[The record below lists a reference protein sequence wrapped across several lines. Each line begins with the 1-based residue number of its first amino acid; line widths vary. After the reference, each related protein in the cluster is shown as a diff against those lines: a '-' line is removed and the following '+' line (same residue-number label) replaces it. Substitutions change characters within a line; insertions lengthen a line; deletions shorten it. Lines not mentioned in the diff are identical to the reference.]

1 MIPKVAEFS
10 DSVMPKVKGAAPSH
24 RRPVISSGCVPTAGA
39 WRLGTRAYGRCE
51 GFPRRVALHHCGENI
66 ESLGNAAKA
75 IIASPAPWN
84 DGV

>member
-24 RRPVISSGCVPTAGA
+24 RRRVISSGCVPTAVHGDLA
-39 WRLGTRAYGRCE
+39 LGFRE
-51 GFPRRVALHHCGENI
+51 GCRRRIVALHHCGENI

-84 DGV
+84 DRV